1 MAVGR
6 RTWVFADGDMPPHPE
21 GAGQPRAHEALMV
34 KSNVPVVAFFG
45 RLDRRRD
52 MAHYAV
58 ALHAQRGDTPL
69 CQGSCRVYGAQA
81 EAQGRFPPY
90 ALT

>member
-1 MAVGR
+1 MGICRPTRKAR
-6 RTWVFADGDMPPHPE
+6 AK
-21 GAGQPRAHEALMV
+21 PRAHEALMV

-58 ALHAQRGDTPL
+58 ALHAQRGDTT
-69 CQGSCRVYGAQA
+69 A
-81 EAQGRFPPY
+81 
-90 ALT
+90 